1 VGAEYRLQLFDTT
14 GTKRADIVNFIKL
27 AYTKQVN
34 KAGLSKFQLPAS
46 HPMVSQIA
54 DKWIVEIW
62 RRNADLGV
70 PWYADWAGLYREQ
83 DRAYKRTDEFVGA
96 AVGNLEMLAWRHV
109 LWPAG
114 TPNRSLFTAAKA
126 ESILKTLVTYN
137 ATGSASVANGR
148 WEDGSWTGRTI
159 TVQADAAG
167 GATLSLPCHG
177 DNLLDTLS
185 GICKIGVGGGDFD
198 LVRTSGTTW
207 EFRWYLGQRGVD
219 RSSSVLFATEF
230 GNMADPWYSESR
242 IAEKTVAVAAG
253 QGEKAERRTRT
264 RTGSNYSA
272 SNDIETFVDD
282 KSAKTDAELD
292 LAADKRLSEK
302 RAKLEYGF
310 EILQTRSTAYGLHY
324 CANGDIGDLVRAR
337 YFGIETV
344 QKIDRVS
351 VEYSG
356 RGVEKIKPEM
366 VNV

>member
-1 VGAEYRLQLFDTT
+1 MSAEYRLLLYDTSA
-14 GTKRADIVNFIKL
+14 TKRADVVNFVKIG
-27 AYTKQVN
+27 YTKQVN
-34 KAGLSKFQLPAS
+34 RAGLAKFQLPGN

-70 PWYADWAGLYREQ
+70 PWYPDWAGLYREQ
-83 DRAYKRTDEFVGA
+83 DRAYKRTDEFLGA
-96 AVGNLEMLAWRHV
+96 AVGNLEMLAWRQV

-114 TPNRSLFTAAKA
+114 QANRSLFTAVKA
-126 ESILKTLVTYN
+126 ETILKTLVTYN
-137 ATGSASVANGR
+137 ATAAATVANGR
-148 WEDGSWTGRTI
+148 WTDGAWSDRTI

-177 DNLLDTLS
+177 DNLLETLAD
-185 GICKIGVGGGDFD
+185 ICKIGVGGGDFD
-198 LVRTSGTTW
+198 LVRTGGTTW
-207 EFRWYLGQRGVD
+207 EFRWYLGQRGVN

-230 GNMADPWYSESR
+230 GNMAEPWYSESR
-242 IAEKTVAVAAG
+242 IGEKTVAVAAG

-264 RTGSNYSA
+264 RTGPNWA
-272 SNDIETFVDD
+272 AANDIETFVDD

-292 LAADKRLSEK
+292 LSADKRLAEK

-310 EILQTRSTAYGLHY
+310 QILQTRSTAYGLHY
-324 CANGDIGDLVRAR
+324 CVNGDIGDLVKAR
-337 YFGIETV
+337 YFGIETI
-344 QKIDRVS
+344 QKIDRVT